1 MSMNQSICFA
11 GFVVAA
17 VAALVADGATAPSCI
32 IEGSTN
38 RVPQAM
44 EARDL
49 SGTFDS
55 WWFDHETAW
64 LAENFRIRFSG
75 FALTFR

>member
-1 MSMNQSICFA
+1 MNMNQSVCFA

-38 RVPQAM
+38 RIPASA
-44 EARDL
+44 EDRSL
-49 SGTFDS
+49 SGRFDS
-55 WWFDHETAW
+55 RWFDYETAW
-64 LAENFRIRFSG
+64 LTENFRIRFSG
-75 FALTFR
+75 LTLTFR